1 MKGTIIVLNKGEGY
15 EEEDTYQVVV
25 DSVYHT
31 DQENFDVWKGY
42 GTYKAKFYTSKGII
56 VLCNKSGGIELV
68 YPSKSTSNER
78 AKIQRKYW
86 KINKEFNEE
95 LSIRYYIE
103 EVLKAEKV
111 NFTCGF
117 DFEK

>member
-15 EEEDTYQVVV
+15 VEEDTYEVVV
-25 DSVYHT
+25 SNVYHT
-31 DQENFDVWKGY
+31 DNELFDVWMAY
-42 GTYKAKFYTSKGII
+42 STYQAKFYTEKG
-56 VLCNKSGGIELV
+56 VDMFCNESGAVEFK
-68 YPSKSTSNER
+68 YPNKSTSNER

-86 KINKEFNEE
+86 KINKEFKKE
-95 LSIRYYIE
+95 LSMRYYIE
-103 EVLKAEKV
+103 EVLKAKRV

>member
-1 MKGTIIVLNKGEGY
+1 MGTIIVLLKDEGY
-15 EEEDTYQVVV
+15 EEEGTNEVVV

-31 DQENFDVWKGY
+31 NKENFDVWFEY
-42 GTYKAKFYTSKGII
+42 GKYQAKFYMYKGI
-56 VLCNKSGGIELV
+56 VMLSTKSGAIELV
-68 YPSKSTSNER
+68 YPPKSTSNER
-78 AKIQRKYW
+78 AKIQRKYS
-86 KINKEFNEE
+86 KVRKEFKKE

-117 DFEK
+117 EFEI

>member
-1 MKGTIIVLNKGEGY
+1 MGTIIVLQKDQGY
-15 EEEDTYQVVV
+15 EEEDTYEVFV

-31 DQENFDVWKGY
+31 DKENFDIWVGY
-42 GTYKAKFYTSKGII
+42 GKYQANFYGSKG
-56 VLCNKSGGIELV
+56 VVMLTNKTGASEFV

-86 KINKEFNEE
+86 KIHKEFKKE
-95 LSIRYYIE
+95 LSIKYYIE
-103 EVLKAEKV
+103 EILKAEKV
-111 NFTCGF
+111 CFTCGF

>member
-1 MKGTIIVLNKGEGY
+1 MLTNKTGA
-15 EEEDTYQVVV
+15 
-25 DSVYHT
+25 
-31 DQENFDVWKGY
+31 N
-42 GTYKAKFYTSKGII
+42 
-56 VLCNKSGGIELV
+56 ELV
-68 YPSKSTSNER
+68 YPPKSTSNER